1 MTKSSYYPTPPP
13 PPAPTPDPGPD
24 DDANLRVVLV
34 GFIIGLIIFVLSCS
48 LLASKPE
55 PQTCEADYYRG
66 VYSLCMV
73 LNAEMSKNGST
84 NLVACD
90 ILVKEAI
97 DLGWY
102 ERAAPGFEWPRESIP
117 HLRGGE
123 PFVRITVRDEDEVF
137 PTDVGVDYGLLE
149 KEIDRV

>member
-1 MTKSSYYPTPPP
+1 MHRL
-13 PPAPTPDPGPD
+13 AI
-24 DDANLRVVLV
+24 VIV
-34 GFIIGLIIFVLSCS
+34 GFIFVLSCS
-48 LLASKPE
+48 LLTPKPE

-102 ERAAPGFEWPRESIP
+102 ERAAPGFEWPRPSEQDVS
-117 HLRGGE
+117 G
-123 PFVRITVRDEDEVF
+123 
-137 PTDVGVDYGLLE
+137 TDA
-149 KEIDRV
+149 